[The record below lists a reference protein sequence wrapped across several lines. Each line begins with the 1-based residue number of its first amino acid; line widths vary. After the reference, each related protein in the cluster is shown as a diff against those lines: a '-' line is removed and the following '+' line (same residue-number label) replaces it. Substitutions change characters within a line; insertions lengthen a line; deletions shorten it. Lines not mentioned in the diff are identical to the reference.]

1 MNMQDLFNEY
11 ECDFIC
17 VTDLGIII
25 QGARLDYIEEDEFGK
40 VHFWA
45 GNPETDK
52 YAEEIV
58 MSKEEEKA
66 VCEIILEEM

>member
-1 MNMQDLFNEY
+1 MNMQDLFNEF

-25 QGARLDYIEEDEFGK
+25 QGARLDYIEKDKFGK

-52 YAEEIV
+52 NAEEFV
-58 MSKEEEKA
+58 MDKEEEKA
-66 VCEIILEEM
+66 VCKIILEEM

>member
-25 QGARLDYIEEDEFGK
+25 QGARLDYIEKDEFGK

-52 YAEEIV
+52 YAEEFV
-58 MSKEEEKA
+58 MDKETEKA
-66 VCEIILEEM
+66 VCEEILEEM